1 MVVLLGQPERIKE
14 WHIRFIASRCMRSGQ
29 KAHFITSSVFDIA
42 EFGFAVARSEAS
54 NASEYSV
61 TVIWLFALD

>member
-1 MVVLLGQPERIKE
+1 
-14 WHIRFIASRCMRSGQ
+14 MRSGQ

-54 NASEYSV
+54 SASEYSV